1 MKVKKG
7 KSIGILFIILGL
19 LFLANNLDLIKVS
32 IVELIRVY
40 WPVILIWIGI
50 DKLIS
55 NTSESKA

>member
-1 MKVKKG
+1 MKKG
-7 KSIGILFIILGL
+7 KSIGILLIVIGL
-19 LFLANNLDLIKVS
+19 LFLLNNLNLIKVS

-55 NTSESKA
+55 KSEEKKI

>member
-1 MKVKKG
+1 MKKG

-55 NTSESKA
+55 NTSECKA

>member
-1 MKVKKG
+1 MKMKKG
-7 KSIGILFIILGL
+7 KSIGILFVILGL